1 MKKLALLAII
11 ILSGCSVTTLR
22 CGIADDESYVEL
34 INLPQDISA
43 QARHFTDLCGFAYE
57 VEPVKLNILEAQ

>member
-1 MKKLALLAII
+1 MKILIIFISI

-34 INLPQDISA
+34 INLPQDITN
-43 QARHFTDLCGFAYE
+43 QARNFKDLCGFAYE
-57 VEPVKLNILEAQ
+57 VEPVKLNIIGTQ